1 MKHGLF
7 ITFEGPDGAGKTT
20 QITAARNYLE
30 SRGFEVVLT
39 REPGGTPI
47 AERIRGVIL
56 DPSNE
61 GMDPMCEALLYAA
74 SRSEHVAKTVRPT
87 LEAGKVVISDRF
99 VDSSYAYQGTGRELG
114 DAVRA
119 INAYATQGLMP
130 DLTVLL
136 LLDPEDGLKRINA
149 RIERGEETGK
159 DRIERER
166 IDFHRKV
173 YEGYRALAEAEPD
186 RIALLDANGGVGE
199 IANAIRD
206 RLNRLIA
213 WKKETSQND

>member
-74 SRSEHVAKTVRPT
+74 SRSEHVAKTVRPA

-136 LLDPEDGLKRINA
+136 LLDSEEGLKRINA